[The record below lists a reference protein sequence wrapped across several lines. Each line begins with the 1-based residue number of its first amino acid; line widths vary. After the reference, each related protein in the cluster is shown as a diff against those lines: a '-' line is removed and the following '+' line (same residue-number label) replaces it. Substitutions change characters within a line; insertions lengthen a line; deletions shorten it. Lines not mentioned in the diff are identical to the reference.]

1 MKMSRTLLF
10 LLAAFWTPVQAQPFI
25 GGITAGF
32 TAAQVDGDSYAGYNR
47 LGFQGG
53 VFVLSQLTP
62 VWGARLE
69 IRYASRGALYS
80 VRDNPSVY
88 YRLGLHYIDLP
99 LSATASLGRYGSLE
113 AGLVPGYLFA
123 ATGRDAGGTLPKDYL
138 VEFRKFDLGTLLG
151 VQVTLTKVL
160 SLNVRY
166 SYSLRSIRD
175 PDLSGSYYSWFGK
188 LFGHS
193 HGDFNNYLTTSLCLR
208 LK

>member
-1 MKMSRTLLF
+1 MRVSGVLLF
-10 LLAAFWTPVQAQPFI
+10 LIAAVCAPVQAQPFI
-25 GGITAGF
+25 GGIVAGF
-32 TAAQVDGDSYAGYNR
+32 TASQVDGDSYAGYNR
-47 LGFQGG
+47 LGLQGG

-62 VWGARLE
+62 IWGARLE

-80 VRDNPSVY
+80 VKDDPSVY

-113 AGLVPGYLFA
+113 AGVVPGYLFA
-123 ATGRDAGGTLPKDYL
+123 ATGRDAGGPLPKDYL

-151 VQVTLTKVL
+151 VHVALTKKL
-160 SLNVRY
+160 SLSIRY
-166 SYSLRSIRD
+166 SYSLFSIRD
-175 PDLSGSYYSWFGK
+175 PELAGAYYSWFGK

-193 HGDFNNYLTTSLCLR
+193 RGDFNNYLTTGLCLR